1 MYRAIKKNSE
11 VNVSE
16 NKVWKGLRQGDLN
29 SLGMLYDLYVDQL
42 FSVGMKMIKD
52 RHLVQD
58 QIHELFLD
66 LYKYHEK
73 LGEVQNVGGY
83 LVTSFKR
90 KIFKQNNF
98 KITHL
103 NPNWEQNLK
112 SVSKELKVTK
122 SHEEELISN
131 EEANERSG
139 FLRRTL
145 ANLTEHQRSILRMR
159 FTEDRS
165 YEEIADSLRLSV
177 ASTRTLLYRTLKSI
191 RKTAFSLFF

>member
-11 VNVSE
+11 VDVSE
-16 NKVWKGLRQGDLN
+16 RKVWKGLRQGDLN

-66 LYKYHEK
+66 LYKYHGK
-73 LGEVQNVGGY
+73 LSEVQNVGGY

-90 KIFKQNNF
+90 KIYKQNNF
-98 KITHL
+98 EITHL

-112 SVSKELKVTK
+112 NVSYELKVTK

-145 ANLTEHQRSILRMR
+145 ENLTDHQRSILRMR

-165 YEEIADSLRLSV
+165 YEEIADSLSLSV